1 MNPLMQAT
9 VTIGIAAFLLF
20 AILGIAF
27 PQMRPTQRPKNE
39 RRP

>member
-20 AILGIAF
+20 AILGIMF
-27 PQMRPTQRPKNE
+27 PGPKNGK
-39 RRP
+39 R